1 MKFVGHQD
9 LIRLFHRT
17 FRRIGITLD
26 HSKGFHPH
34 PKLRF
39 TPPLALGVE
48 SSAEYLDFDTIN
60 QSLKVTDILQV
71 LQVNLP
77 TGIEPYE
84 LSEVP
89 LNDPPVSAK
98 IQQVTYKLEFPDFW
112 KSHEMIRRA
121 HQFRSASSF
130 NVTVLRKGK
139 ERNVDLKQWVESIDI
154 SEHGLEIGVKSGPS
168 GSVHPLDTVAAILG
182 INREEVKKM
191 KILKTSV
198 SFDTSL
204 NEKGD

>member
-39 TPPLALGVE
+39 SPPLALGIE

-60 QSLKVTDILQV
+60 QGLKVTDILQV
-71 LQVNLP
+71 LLVNLP

-84 LSEVP
+84 LSEAP

-112 KSHEMIRRA
+112 KKPRNGA
-121 HQFRSASSF
+121 KSASIP
-130 NVTVLRKGK
+130 VVLPVSTLQCCAKAK
-139 ERNVDLKQWVESIDI
+139 
-154 SEHGLEIGVKSGPS
+154 SEMWI
-168 GSVHPLDTVAAILG
+168 
-182 INREEVKKM
+182 
-191 KILKTSV
+191 
-198 SFDTSL
+198 
-204 NEKGD
+204 